1 MFSSKCCTPLMKA
14 TKNVTWRLL
23 FDVTC
28 LNARPSDS
36 RVFILGVVVLDVC
49 GSKVLYCCLYSS
61 RPLTCVFVY
70 VQILALFHLSM
81 YNVIIVSTF
90 NTTSA
95 IKHCTVCVCPPVRN
109 RMCLLSNLTAD
120 NMQNSEI
127 LWNCTEGAGVR
138 SGHSHWSLN
147 ITTTIFKPWDFPLWP
162 FHGGNPELQHRLIP
176 KYVSLFIR
184 VYFSTRGFLP
194 FRCFSSFKTLEWFK
208 WPWIKDHLCVTFE
221 TLHN

>member
-1 MFSSKCCTPLMKA
+1 MSWCVTPVGGELGERSEQRCPLAGWCSSFPPGKDASLGSRCANGISGRVVEPVCLMSAGTWRHNCCDVSHKLYHHPDVLMFSSKCCTPLMKA

-36 RVFILGVVVLDVC
+36 RVFILGVVVLDVR

-95 IKHCTVCVCPPVRN
+95 IKHCTVCVSTCETP
-109 RMCLLSNLTAD
+109 
-120 NMQNSEI
+120 
-127 LWNCTEGAGVR
+127 
-138 SGHSHWSLN
+138 
-147 ITTTIFKPWDFPLWP
+147 
-162 FHGGNPELQHRLIP
+162 
-176 KYVSLFIR
+176 YVL
-184 VYFSTRGFLP
+184 V
-194 FRCFSSFKTLEWFK
+194 
-208 WPWIKDHLCVTFE
+208 V
-221 TLHN
+221 

>member
-1 MFSSKCCTPLMKA
+1 MKA

-70 VQILALFHLSM
+70 VQS
-81 YNVIIVSTF
+81 S
-90 NTTSA
+90 
-95 IKHCTVCVCPPVRN
+95 VCVCPPVKH

>member
-1 MFSSKCCTPLMKA
+1 MLHTFNEGNQKCHMTSSVWRHLFKRSSFWFSRFYSGCCCAGRLWVKGTLLLSLQLSTFNLCFCLCSNSCTFPL
-14 TKNVTWRLL
+14 
-23 FDVTC
+23 
-28 LNARPSDS
+28 
-36 RVFILGVVVLDVC
+36 
-49 GSKVLYCCLYSS
+49 
-61 RPLTCVFVY
+61 
-70 VQILALFHLSM
+70 M

-95 IKHCTVCVCPPVRN
+95 IKHCTVCVCPPVKH